1 MLRVLIASQPA
12 KAGWL
17 GGTSFSTVT
26 HGALIALA
34 IVSSGKNV
42 PTVSEERAAVIE
54 RVTYVETARWVPS
67 RRSVVAR
74 ESSRRSTPSVPLLSQ
89 TQLSQLGE
97 SAAFAE
103 KPPEI
108 PDITAAPDLT
118 SVSDAWL
125 AQPDG
130 IAGPTTT
137 MASLVLAKTGF
148 IPPAN
153 GVYTSDMVEHSVEP
167 RRGNPKPRYPRELVR
182 QGVEGEFEVHFV
194 VDSTGKIVEDKIEF
208 PGTMHRLFAAAVR
221 TALLKS
227 HYNPAMIAG
236 RRVSQE
242 VVQEFR
248 FLLRQA
254 P

>member
-103 KPPEI
+103 KPPDI
-108 PDITAAPDLT
+108 PDNTASPELT
-118 SVSDAWL
+118 S
-125 AQPDG
+125 
-130 IAGPTTT
+130 
-137 MASLVLAKTGF
+137 
-148 IPPAN
+148 
-153 GVYTSDMVEHSVEP
+153 
-167 RRGNPKPRYPRELVR
+167 
-182 QGVEGEFEVHFV
+182 
-194 VDSTGKIVEDKIEF
+194 
-208 PGTMHRLFAAAVR
+208 
-221 TALLKS
+221 
-227 HYNPAMIAG
+227 
-236 RRVSQE
+236 
-242 VVQEFR
+242 
-248 FLLRQA
+248 
-254 P
+254 

>member
-17 GGTSFSTVT
+17 GGTTFSTVT

-34 IVSSGKNV
+34 VVTSGKTV
-42 PTVSEERAAVIE
+42 PTVSEERAAAIE

-74 ESSRRSTPSVPLLSQ
+74 ESSRPLTPSVPLLNQ
-89 TQLSQLGE
+89 NQLSQLGE
-97 SAAFAE
+97 FAD
-103 KPPEI
+103 KPL
-108 PDITAAPDLT
+108 DIPDLT
-118 SVSDAWL
+118 AATDLTAVSDAWL
-125 AQPDG
+125 NQPDG

-148 IPPAN
+148 TAPSN
-153 GVYTSDMVEHSVEP
+153 GVYTSDMVERSVEP
-167 RRGNPKPRYPRELVR
+167 RRGNPKPRYPRELVN

-208 PGTMHRLFAAAVR
+208 PGTMHRLFVAAVR
-221 TALLKS
+221 AALLKS
-227 HYNPAMIAG
+227 HYNPAMVAG